1 MLELVGFHAAIAQ
14 LVERIHGKDEVSG
27 SSPDRGSNLEFT
39 ESRPKG
45 RDFISELTNLIQH
58 NTPRYARNREQS
70 YLSDK
75 WYNKYYRNSLLIRE
89 FFFGQFGT
97 S

>member
-1 MLELVGFHAAIAQ
+1 MPKHKHAIPARTNAAIAQ

-27 SSPDRGSNLEFT
+27 SSPDRGSKLEFT

-58 NTPRYARNREQS
+58 DTPRYARNREQS

-75 WYNKYYRNSLLIRE
+75 WYNKVYE
-89 FFFGQFGT
+89 K
-97 S
+97 